1 MSTLRPDLVL
11 LDLMMPGM
19 SGFEVIAAMQTSPH
33 LADVPVVVL
42 TGKTLTEQ
50 ELEQL
55 NQGVAAVLS
64 KGLFSAQ
71 ETLRHLETALQRGFV
86 ANPETRRLVRRAM
99 AYIHEHYMEPI
110 ARKEIAAHVSISAR
124 HLDRCFSDEIGITPM
139 AYLNRFRLRDTRRL
153 LQSTALSISEVAA
166 TRGFS
171 DSSYFCRVFRRD
183 LGMFADRLPAPSGL
197 SQYIGTSSGDGC
209 PLRYERVPIPKHVH
223 FVLAQ
228 CPQRARQHYR
238 LQYT

>member
-1 MSTLRPDLVL
+1 M
-11 LDLMMPGM
+11 
-19 SGFEVIAAMQTSPH
+19 
-33 LADVPVVVL
+33 
-42 TGKTLTEQ
+42 
-50 ELEQL
+50 
-55 NQGVAAVLS
+55 VLS
-64 KGLFSAQ
+64 AS
-71 ETLRHLETALQRGFV
+71 
-86 ANPETRRLVRRAM
+86 PETRRLVRRAM

-110 ARKEIAAHVSISAR
+110 ARKEIAAHVQHQCEASGSFI
-124 HLDRCFSDEIGITPM
+124 FSDEIGITPM